1 MFFLYGSKKNFYLKI
16 KECRIPINKFKTYK
30 KRENM
35 TILIPVDSK
44 NRHECIISSIEENK
58 AWAFITLD
66 EGKIANIEFYDRR
79 EDLTVWIDSV
89 VVINDLEY
97 VWPFMD
103 EGIIALIA
111 PSQKSIDEI
120 VEAFLFKDLHDFSI

>member
-1 MFFLYGSKKNFYLKI
+1 
-16 KECRIPINKFKTYK
+16 
-30 KRENM
+30 M

-58 AWAFITLD
+58 AWAFVTLD
-66 EGKIANIEFYDRR
+66 EGKITNIEFFDRR
-79 EDLTVWIDSV
+79 EDITVWIDAV
-89 VVINDLEY
+89 VVINELEY

>member
-1 MFFLYGSKKNFYLKI
+1 
-16 KECRIPINKFKTYK
+16 
-30 KRENM
+30 M

-44 NRHECIISSIEENK
+44 SKDECIISSIEENK
-58 AWAFITLD
+58 AWAFVTLE
-66 EGKIANIEFYDRR
+66 EGRVLSVEFFDRR
-79 EDLTVWIDSV
+79 EDINSWIDAV
-89 VVINDLEY
+89 VVINELEY

-111 PSQKSIDEI
+111 PTQKSIDEI

>member
-1 MFFLYGSKKNFYLKI
+1 
-16 KECRIPINKFKTYK
+16 
-30 KRENM
+30 M

-79 EDLTVWIDSV
+79 EDITVWIDSV

-97 VWPFMD
+97 VWPLMD

>member
-1 MFFLYGSKKNFYLKI
+1 
-16 KECRIPINKFKTYK
+16 
-30 KRENM
+30 M

-44 NRHECIISSIEENK
+44 NRHECMISSIEENK

-66 EGKIANIEFYDRR
+66 EGKIAKVEFFFFFLDISV
-79 EDLTVWIDSV
+79 LIDSV

-103 EGIIALIA
+103 EGIIALVA

-120 VEAFLFKDLHDFSI
+120 VEGFLFKDLHDFSI

>member
-1 MFFLYGSKKNFYLKI
+1 
-16 KECRIPINKFKTYK
+16 
-30 KRENM
+30 M

-44 NRHECIISSIEENK
+44 NRDECLISSIEENK
-58 AWAFITLD
+58 AWAFVSLE
-66 EGKIANIEFYDRR
+66 EGRVLSVEFFDRR
-79 EDLTVWIDSV
+79 EDINSWIDAV
-89 VVINDLEY
+89 VVINELEY

-111 PSQKSIDEI
+111 PTQKSIDEI

>member
-1 MFFLYGSKKNFYLKI
+1 
-16 KECRIPINKFKTYK
+16 
-30 KRENM
+30 M

-44 NRHECIISSIEENK
+44 DRNQCVISSIEENN

-66 EGKIANIEFYDRR
+66 EGKISNIEFFDRR
-79 EDLTVWIDSV
+79 EDISCWIDCV

-103 EGIIALIA
+103 EGITALIA
-111 PSQKSIDEI
+111 PTQKSIDEI
-120 VEAFLFKDLHDFSI
+120 VEAFLFKDLHDFNI

>member
-1 MFFLYGSKKNFYLKI
+1 
-16 KECRIPINKFKTYK
+16 
-30 KRENM
+30 M
-35 TILIPVDSK
+35 TILMPVDSK
-44 NRHECIISSIEENK
+44 KRHECIISSIEENK
-58 AWAFITLD
+58 AWAFVTLD
-66 EGKIANIEFYDRR
+66 EGRVANVEFFDRR
-79 EDLTVWIDSV
+79 EDITVWIDSV

-120 VEAFLFKDLHDFSI
+120 VEAFIFKDLHDFSI

>member
-1 MFFLYGSKKNFYLKI
+1 
-16 KECRIPINKFKTYK
+16 
-30 KRENM
+30 M

-44 NRHECIISSIEENK
+44 NRHECTISSIEENK

-66 EGKIANIEFYDRR
+66 EGKIAKVEFFDRR
-79 EDLTVWIDSV
+79 EDISVLIDSV

-103 EGIIALIA
+103 EGIIALVA

-120 VEAFLFKDLHDFSI
+120 VEGFLFKDLHDFSI

>member
-1 MFFLYGSKKNFYLKI
+1 
-16 KECRIPINKFKTYK
+16 
-30 KRENM
+30 M

-44 NRHECIISSIEENK
+44 NRHECVISSIEENK
-58 AWAFITLD
+58 AWAFVTLD
-66 EGKIANIEFYDRR
+66 EGKITNIEFFDRR
-79 EDLTVWIDSV
+79 EDISVWIDAV
-89 VVINDLEY
+89 VVINELEY

-103 EGIIALIA
+103 EGTIALIA

>member
-1 MFFLYGSKKNFYLKI
+1 
-16 KECRIPINKFKTYK
+16 
-30 KRENM
+30 M

-44 NRHECIISSIEENK
+44 NRHECVISSIEENK
-58 AWAFITLD
+58 AWAFVTLD
-66 EGKIANIEFYDRR
+66 EGKITNIEFFDRR
-79 EDLTVWIDSV
+79 EDITVWIDAV
-89 VVINDLEY
+89 VVINELEY

>member
-1 MFFLYGSKKNFYLKI
+1 
-16 KECRIPINKFKTYK
+16 
-30 KRENM
+30 M

-44 NRHECIISSIEENK
+44 KRFECVISSMEEYK
-58 AWAFITLD
+58 AWAFVTLD
-66 EGKIANIEFYDRR
+66 EGKIASVEFFDRR
-79 EDLTVWIDSV
+79 EDISSWIDAV

-111 PSQKSIDEI
+111 PYQKSIDEI
-120 VEAFLFKDLHDFSI
+120 VEAFLFKDLHDFTV